1 MKKKLTVIVCVVL
14 VALFAFAACG
24 APAAE
29 SSTSSAPAEE
39 SKAPA
44 ESSDSGTAESCLLY
58 TSYCS
63 LTNGCARIVAGNI
76 FVRTTRATGCFH
88 ATGNGWARAGVSLQ
102 RHCIYILKKGVIYC
116 LFFQFDELEF
126 IN

>member
-44 ESSDSGTAESCLLY
+44 EYSDSGTAESGEPASSDGTVKAVSY
-58 TSYCS
+58 THLDVYK
-63 LTNGCARIVAGNI
+63 RQ
-76 FVRTTRATGCFH
+76 RA
-88 ATGNGWARAGVSLQ
+88 A
-102 RHCIYILKKGVIYC
+102 KKAI
-116 LFFQFDELEF
+116 
-126 IN
+126 